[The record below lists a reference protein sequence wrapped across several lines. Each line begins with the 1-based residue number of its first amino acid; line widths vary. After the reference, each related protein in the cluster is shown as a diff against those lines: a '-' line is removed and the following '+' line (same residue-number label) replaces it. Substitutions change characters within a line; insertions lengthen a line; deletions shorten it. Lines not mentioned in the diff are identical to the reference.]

1 MPLNFFAGRI
11 HFPKNF
17 ASRKSRGF
25 LAGILFRQKIQVEIF
40 DFSSC
45 PRCFPEELQAGF
57 DRRIEQKAA
66 NRNGLTQLVPAKPL
80 NKLLEHH
87 GERHAVHGV
96 IRMSSGH
103 KEFQSSGCSGQVTE
117 QIVENLRKFRKLSLI
132 R

>member
-1 MPLNFFAGRI
+1 MPRDFRAARI
-11 HFPKNF
+11 HFPTKL

-25 LAGILFRQKIQVEIF
+25 LAGILFRQKIPIEVF
-40 DFSSC
+40 DFCSC
-45 PRCFPEELQAGF
+45 PRCFSQELKAGF
-57 DRRIEQKAA
+57 DRRVKQETA
-66 NRNGLTQLVPAKPL
+66 NRDGLTQFVPAKPL

-87 GERHAVHGV
+87 GERHAVQGV

>member
-1 MPLNFFAGRI
+1 MPRVFRAARV
-11 HFPKNF
+11 HFTTKL
-17 ASRKSRGF
+17 ASQKSRGF
-25 LAGILFRQKIQVEIF
+25 LAGILFRQKIQVEVF

-87 GERHAVHGV
+87 GERHAVQGV